1 MAALILAVA
10 GCGSDYTGPG
20 EGLESATYN
29 LQSINGS
36 AVPLT
41 AAIRGN
47 VRVEIL
53 SATLSIISA
62 YRFTNTTT
70 YRRTENGV
78 TVTQPVETCV
88 GTYIVS
94 PQATGAKIYFTEP
107 GSENVTC
114 GVQLSVTGVGGR
126 TRSYTGVWNG
136 GNGFA
141 IDFDV
146 TTHSVY
152 TK

>member
-1 MAALILAVA
+1 MVALILVAA
-10 GCGSDYTGPG
+10 GCGKDYTGPG

-29 LQSINGS
+29 LQLINGQ

-94 PQATGAKIYFTEP
+94 PQAKGAKVFFTES
-107 GSENVTC
+107 GAENASC
-114 GVQLSVTGVGGR
+114 GVQLSATGVGGR
-126 TRSYTGVWNG
+126 TRSYTGVWDG
-136 GNGFA
+136 ENGFA